1 MFSTPEKSAA
11 ITPQT
16 TPTTELP
23 SLTYPAGFTERDF
36 VYADENCRVVV
47 LSNDANR
54 DLLECFQDLNPDRWK
69 CFFLLGRKLFFEDQ
83 LGNESLIHESFVE
96 SIQSAVGQ
104 VGYAMAQRSG
114 MSAAK
119 IATWCGKMVSGV
131 GVPDLAVCSLEK
143 FQVFDPVM
151 VVEIA
156 YFATLRTTY
165 EKVIAYF
172 DAVPRI
178 QAALIIDVGYPWGRV
193 GGAGTSFLDPNHS
206 KLVLV
211 YLRRQP
217 NNTVVAETVISFGNT
232 PLTAA
237 DVERIVDVTGA

>member
-151 VVEIA
+151 VVEVA
-156 YFATLRTTY
+156 YAIGLNDTY
-165 EKVIAYF
+165 QKAM
-172 DAVPRI
+172 
-178 QAALIIDVGYPWGRV
+178 
-193 GGAGTSFLDPNHS
+193 
-206 KLVLV
+206 
-211 YLRRQP
+211 
-217 NNTVVAETVISFGNT
+217 
-232 PLTAA
+232 
-237 DVERIVDVTGA
+237 

>member
-1 MFSTPEKSAA
+1 MLLST
-11 ITPQT
+11 
-16 TPTTELP
+16 
-23 SLTYPAGFTERDF
+23 
-36 VYADENCRVVV
+36 
-47 LSNDANR
+47 
-54 DLLECFQDLNPDRWK
+54 
-69 CFFLLGRKLFFEDQ
+69 GRKLFFEDQ
-83 LGNESLIHESFVE
+83 LTDESLIHESYVE
-96 SIQSAVGQ
+96 SIQSEVGQ
-104 VGYAMAQRSG
+104 VGYEMAQRSG

-119 IATWCGKMVSGV
+119 FATWCGKMVSGV

-143 FQVFDPVM
+143 FQVFDPVLL
-151 VVEIA
+151 VEIA

-193 GGAGTSFLDPNHS
+193 GGAETSFSDPNHS

-217 NNTVVAETVISFGNT
+217 NDTVVAETVISFGNT

-237 DVERIVDVTGA
+237 DVERIVGVTGACDARPLSTCCHASNPSHGVTVGRCRSDGDRRCRRGPSVSTM